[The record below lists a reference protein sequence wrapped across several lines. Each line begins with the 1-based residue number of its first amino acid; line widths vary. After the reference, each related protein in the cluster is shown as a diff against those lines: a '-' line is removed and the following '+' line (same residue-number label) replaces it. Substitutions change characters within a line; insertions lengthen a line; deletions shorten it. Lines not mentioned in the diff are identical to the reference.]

1 MHVNH
6 LITQLL
12 YDWNNLHIYNMGV
25 SVGLESFFF
34 QIEPFHISKICTN
47 INMISRVYKK
57 IFLGN
62 SGHLRNHIW
71 AF

>member
-25 SVGLESFFF
+25 SVCFEIETFSYF
-34 QIEPFHISKICTN
+34 QNPRKYWYDLWG
-47 INMISRVYKK
+47 YKK
-57 IFLGN
+57 FFLGN